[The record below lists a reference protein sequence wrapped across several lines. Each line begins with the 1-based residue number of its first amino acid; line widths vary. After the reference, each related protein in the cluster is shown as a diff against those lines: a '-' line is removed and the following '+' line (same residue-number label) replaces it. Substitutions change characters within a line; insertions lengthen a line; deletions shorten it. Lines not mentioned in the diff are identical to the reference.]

1 MKDFI
6 VREIENKDYNNFLL
20 CLSFESIANYVE
32 SIEKDFYIANKT
44 GKILIDQ
51 LLVTGNGHNRFISC
65 EIYKGKLNLNSI
77 HPVEPNTMFR
87 ELTIQLLKENQEY
100 VKYSILTDYQKKCIQ
115 EESIF

>member
-6 VREIENKDYNNFLL
+6 VHAIENKDYNNFLL
-20 CLSFESIANYVE
+20 CLSFESITNYVE
-32 SIEKDFYIANKT
+32 SIEKDFHITNKT

-51 LLVTGNGHNRFISC
+51 LLVTGNGRNRFISC

-77 HPVEPNTMFR
+77 RPVEPNAMFKK
-87 ELTIQLLKENQEY
+87 LTIQILKENQEY